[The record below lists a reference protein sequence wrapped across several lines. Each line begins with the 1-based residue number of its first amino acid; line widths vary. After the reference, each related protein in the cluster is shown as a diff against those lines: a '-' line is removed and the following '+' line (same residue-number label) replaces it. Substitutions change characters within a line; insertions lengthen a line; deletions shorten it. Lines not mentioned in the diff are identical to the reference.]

1 MSLNLAL
8 SSAVS
13 SILTIQQQMSIA
25 SNNLANANTEG
36 YSKQTLDVQAR
47 VTGGVGTGVDGV
59 GIITYVN
66 KYLLNS
72 VVKAGSQ
79 AGETGAINDYYF
91 KLQQA
96 LGTIISNETGGS
108 DFASLFST
116 LENRLSALAAS
127 PEQAALKTEVVNA
140 LNDITRSMNSYT
152 NKIQSLRTEA
162 NHEIAATINDSNAFL
177 HKIADLNK
185 KIGEAEARGEP
196 TASFEDQRMAALKSL
211 GENISI
217 SYYTDSRNQVNISIS
232 GGYDLLFGT
241 TVREFQY
248 TPVNVMDATDTTV
261 PPIMLGGDDIT
272 AKVAAGSGKLAGL
285 CAVIGDDFVRVQD
298 EIDNLIF
305 GFASVINGAYG
316 AQTSLTEASPTTS
329 PYVGPVIFTGTDRN
343 GNAIS
348 HSISPTW
355 PLPIPAIPGPPAI
368 PAVLA
373 TVKQVMDAINA
384 PVSLGPPLVPSPVT
398 ASLQGGQLVIKD
410 SLTGAN
416 LSTTDAAFEA
426 DFQTTAAVAAGNLL
440 TIDGSGRIS
449 VDTLISANPS
459 TLRTGVS
466 GASGDSSLVSGMVDA
481 LLQRQ
486 PFGAAGNLGNTRMSL
501 ASYAATII
509 ADITSNA
516 SAAQDQFSTKGTTWM
531 TLKSTLSGQ
540 AGVNAD
546 EESASLVMLQNAFAS
561 SSKIIST
568 VREMFNSLLQAVG

>member
-36 YSKQTLDVQAR
+36 YSRQTLDVQAR
-47 VTGGVGTGVDGV
+47 VTGGVGTGVNGV
-59 GIITYVN
+59 GIMTYVN

-72 VVKAGSQ
+72 VVNAGSQ

-96 LGTIISNETGGS
+96 LGTVISNETGGA

-140 LNDITRSMNSYT
+140 LNDIARAMNSYT
-152 NKIQSLRTEA
+152 NKTQSLRTEA
-162 NHEIAATINDSNAFL
+162 NHEIAATIDETNVLL

-196 TASFEDQRMAALKSL
+196 IASFEDQRMAALKSL
-211 GENISI
+211 GENVSI
-217 SYYTDSRNQVNISIS
+217 SYYTDSRNQVNISIT

-248 TPVNVMDATDTTV
+248 TPVNVMDSTDTNV
-261 PPIMLGGDDIT
+261 PPITLGGDDIT
-272 AKVAAGSGKLAGL
+272 AKIAAGSGKLAGL

-316 AQTSLTEASPTTS
+316 AQTSLTQASNAAN
-329 PYVGPVIFTGTDRN
+329 VGTYGATLTFTGTDRQ
-343 GNAIS
+343 GNPIS
-348 HSISPTW
+348 INVSPTW
-355 PLPIPAIPGPPAI
+355 PAAP
-368 PAVLA
+368 A
-373 TVKQVMDAINA
+373 TVKEVMDAINNA
-384 PVSLGPPLVPSPVT
+384 PGSPVT

-416 LSTTDAAFEA
+416 LSTTDADFET

-440 TIDGSGRIS
+440 TIDGSGRIF

-459 TLRTGVS
+459 TLNTGVS
-466 GASGDSSLVSGMVDA
+466 GASGDSGIISGMVDA

-486 PFGAAGNLGNTRMSL
+486 PFGAAGNIGSTRMSL

-509 ADITSNA
+509 GDITSHA
-516 SAAQDQFSTKGTTWM
+516 SAAQDQFSTKGTTWL
-531 TLKSTLSGQ
+531 TLKATLSGQ
-540 AGVNAD
+540 AGVNSD

-568 VREMFNSLLQAVG
+568 VREMFSSLLQAVG